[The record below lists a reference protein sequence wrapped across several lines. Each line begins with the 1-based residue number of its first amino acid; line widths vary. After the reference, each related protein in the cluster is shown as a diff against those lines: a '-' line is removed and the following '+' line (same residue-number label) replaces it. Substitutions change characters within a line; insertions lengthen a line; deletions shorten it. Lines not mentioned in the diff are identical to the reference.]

1 MMATSGSETRPPHT
15 LLNSPLPCA
24 FQKVS
29 KVKMLDLVITSLNRF
44 FVIPNFI
51 IIINLGR
58 RV

>member
-1 MMATSGSETRPPHT
+1 
-15 LLNSPLPCA
+15 LPCA